1 MFKDVELKEYYATL
15 GLHSPNE
22 YVTFNFGAKP
32 FKFDLEKLVLEDKQD
47 SIQRILKQPIDHYTI
62 HQIVHSYLLFHGYS
76 QTLESFEKAA
86 QIDRKDTK
94 LPKIEAME
102 MKIIRKKSTKQIDKP
117 DGDRLE
123 DGDLEIL
130 LLKSGSKGMCKHKNC
145 D

>member
-15 GLHSPNE
+15 GLHSPSE

-32 FKFDLEKLVLEDKQD
+32 FKFDLEKLIMEDKQE
-47 SIQRILKQPIDHYTI
+47 SIQRILQQPIDHYTI

-94 LPKIEAME
+94 LTKIDAME
-102 MKIIRKKSTKQIDKP
+102 IKSVRKKSVKLLDKP
-117 DGDRLE
+117 EGDKLE
-123 DGDLEIL
+123 DGDLEVPL
-130 LLKSGSKGMCKHKNC
+130 MKSGSKGI
-145 D
+145 